1 MSQNIA
7 VFFLGISA
15 FPVANKIATSLDAE
29 LHGKTGRVTEADVF
43 FNDAMEHLSK
53 LFQDGVAIVGVCAS
67 AVLIRGVAKSINDKH
82 SEPAVVAVAED
93 GSAVAPLLGGHHGAN
108 DLARKIA
115 ELLGI
120 NAAITTAGDLR
131 FGIALDEPPDGFVL
145 ANPQNVKEFS
155 VSMLAGE
162 SVMLSSNEN
171 HSCLD
176 SSPRSKPVIPNSAGS
191 NKMVSPNSA
200 GSNKMVS
207 PNSAGSNNMVAPD
220 YMPGFF
226 KWIRDSSLR
235 FSENAKL
242 RISLTTTAI
251 SGSSEHLVY
260 HPKSIAVGVGC
271 ERGTDPEELIL
282 LVRNALQKNTIAAES
297 VAAVVSIDLKSD
309 EPAIHA
315 LSNNLCGETATECP
329 ARFFDASTLE
339 AQSPKLENPSE
350 IVFQEVGCHGVAE
363 GSALAAAGKSGK
375 LIVPKIK
382 SERTTC
388 AIAESPEL
396 IYPKNT
402 GKAQGTLYIVGT
414 GPGSPKWRLPEA
426 EEMLKE
432 ATDWVGYG
440 LYLDLISD
448 LLERQHPEQKCILHQ
463 FELGQEETRVR
474 HALNL
479 AAQGKSVALISSGDP
494 GIYAMATLVFEL
506 LESKVVEAEKRAEW
520 QRIRIVSTPGISAM
534 QAAGALAGAPIGHDF
549 CSISLS
555 DLLTPWDTIERRI
568 SAAAEGD
575 FVIAF
580 YNPVSKRRTTQLAD
594 AQKTLLKHRPPETPV
609 ILAKNLGREGEKVE
623 ILTLE
628 NLDPTEADMLTL
640 VLIGSSQS
648 RILKLPNGVE
658 KVYTPRGYHKK
669 QEAEET
675 HSVSRNINK
684 QTSLDH

>member
-1 MSQNIA
+1 
-7 VFFLGISA
+7 
-15 FPVANKIATSLDAE
+15 
-29 LHGKTGRVTEADVF
+29 
-43 FNDAMEHLSK
+43 
-53 LFQDGVAIVGVCAS
+53 
-67 AVLIRGVAKSINDKH
+67 
-82 SEPAVVAVAED
+82 
-93 GSAVAPLLGGHHGAN
+93 
-108 DLARKIA
+108 
-115 ELLGI
+115 
-120 NAAITTAGDLR
+120 
-131 FGIALDEPPDGFVL
+131 
-145 ANPQNVKEFS
+145 
-155 VSMLAGE
+155 
-162 SVMLSSNEN
+162 
-171 HSCLD
+171 
-176 SSPRSKPVIPNSAGS
+176 
-191 NKMVSPNSA
+191 
-200 GSNKMVS
+200 
-207 PNSAGSNNMVAPD
+207 
-220 YMPGFF
+220 
-226 KWIRDSSLR
+226 
-235 FSENAKL
+235 
-242 RISLTTTAI
+242 
-251 SGSSEHLVY
+251 
-260 HPKSIAVGVGC
+260 
-271 ERGTDPEELIL
+271 
-282 LVRNALQKNTIAAES
+282 
-297 VAAVVSIDLKSD
+297 
-309 EPAIHA
+309 
-315 LSNNLCGETATECP
+315 
-329 ARFFDASTLE
+329 
-339 AQSPKLENPSE
+339 
-350 IVFQEVGCHGVAE
+350 
-363 GSALAAAGKSGK
+363 
-375 LIVPKIK
+375 VPKIK